1 MSTTTHLHHQYLLK
15 ARPTGR
21 VSRDNFELRT
31 SPLRDPGPGEVLVR
45 TRYLS
50 LDPTNRIWMT
60 DAKQYMPPVQL
71 GEVMRG
77 QGLGVVERSQHPG
90 FQPGDLVS
98 GLLGW
103 QDYYVGAPEA
113 GWLAAL
119 PKLPVPD
126 TAWLCPLNLTG
137 GYTAYFGL
145 FDVGQPKPGETVVV
159 SGAAGSVGSLVGQM
173 AKIAGC
179 RVVGIAGSDE
189 GCRYVTQELGFDAC
203 INYKTENVD
212 QALKRHC
219 PGGVDLN
226 FENVGGDIL
235 DTVLDHMKLFGRVVV
250 CGLISQY
257 NATQPVPGP
266 TRFPLIVMQR
276 LRVQGFV
283 VTDYAARFGEA
294 TEKIAGWMQQ
304 GRLKWREVVVEGL
317 ENAPEHLNLLFQGQK
332 VGKLVLKVSG

>member
-1 MSTTTHLHHQYLLK
+1 MSTPNRLHRQYFLK
-15 ARPTGR
+15 ARPTGLA
-21 VSRDNFELRT
+21 SRDHFELRT
-31 SPLRDPGPGEVLVR
+31 SPLREPGLGEVLVR

-50 LDPTNRIWMT
+50 MDPTNRIWMS
-60 DAKQYMPPVQL
+60 DAKQYMPPVQP

-77 QGLGVVERSQHPG
+77 AGLGVVERSQHPG

-98 GLLGW
+98 GLIGW
-103 QDYYVGAPEA
+103 QDYYVGPPEA

-126 TAWLCPLNLTG
+126 TAWLCPLHLTG
-137 GYTAYFGL
+137 GFTAYFGL
-145 FDVGQPKPGETVVV
+145 FDIGQPKPGETVLV
-159 SGAAGSVGSLVGQM
+159 SGAAGSVGMLVGQM

-203 INYKTENVD
+203 INYKTENID

-219 PGGVDLN
+219 PEGVDIN
-226 FENVGGDIL
+226 FENVGGEIL
-235 DTVLDHMKLFGRVVV
+235 DTVLDHMKLFGRVVL

-257 NATQPVPGP
+257 NAEKPVPGP
-266 TRFPLIVMQR
+266 VRFPLILMQR
-276 LRVQGFV
+276 LRVQGFI

-294 TEKIAGWMQQ
+294 TDKIAGWMQQ
-304 GRLKWREVVVEGL
+304 GRLKWRELVVEGL
-317 ENAPEHLNLLFQGQK
+317 EHAPEHLNLLFQGQK
-332 VGKLVLKVSG
+332 VGKLLLKVD